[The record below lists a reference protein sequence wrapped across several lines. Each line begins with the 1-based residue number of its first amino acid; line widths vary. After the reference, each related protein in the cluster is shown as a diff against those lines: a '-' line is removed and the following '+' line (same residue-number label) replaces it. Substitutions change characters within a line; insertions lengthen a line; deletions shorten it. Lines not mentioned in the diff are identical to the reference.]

1 MNIHYKNLFNDALNF
16 QSFKIT
22 KLLRWLLSASKLL
35 QIKLTQYARLIFKAL
50 KLLISCEFTLLFL
63 KLKKKFRK
71 VEGNDATIFIDDLLK
86 SKVKSNDIYNKQV
99 DIIIPIFNGLD
110 FLKNLFVSLKKNTD
124 VPYRLILIDDKS
136 TDAKINLFL
145 KTQVKSFKNAILISN
160 EKNLGFVKS
169 ANKGFS
175 LVKSEFFIL
184 LNSDTEVPKNWLS
197 RMVRPLVLDD
207 KLASVTPF
215 SNEATI
221 FSFSDG
227 KPYKNK
233 LYQNLSLSEIDQA
246 FTQLPLLNSVIK
258 VPTTVGFCMGIRSKC
273 VRQVGFFDEIF
284 GRGYGEE
291 NDWCMRAAKAGFYHG
306 AVNNLYVH
314 HKMKGSFSKE
324 EKTLLLKKNLRILN
338 KKYPSYP
345 NLINDFY
352 KQDPLGYIKDL
363 ADFLLLNSVN
373 NILII
378 DHDLGGGANVYR
390 NELIETLL
398 RKDSQVI
405 LITDNRI
412 SGHMSVVFYTK
423 RIKLPT
429 RLRDPRLLQKLFELF
444 SIDEVIYNNAV
455 NSRNPIGLIS
465 EILNLQKIFKF
476 RINTLFHDFFPICP
490 SYTLIDQD
498 GRYCGVPKNIK
509 TCEACIKKL
518 NPTYSQVIHK
528 NQNIHEWRSLWGEL
542 IRNSYQVTCFSNS
555 TKEILLKPYPFA
567 KNLIK
572 VIPHLVKFN
581 PSKLPSIKQ
590 GKLHIGVI
598 GGMSY
603 AKGASVLNQLVNFI
617 EERKLQIKV
626 TLLGEIDPAF
636 HNAKMKVLGRYE
648 RHELPYLIEKNE
660 INVILFPSIFPETFS
675 YVTSEVM
682 IMKMP
687 IAYFDI
693 GAVPEKLKS
702 YKKGSLLRLG
712 MSHEEI
718 IDALNILNKRSYLK
732 ESYLT

>member
-1 MNIHYKNLFNDALNF
+1 
-16 QSFKIT
+16 
-22 KLLRWLLSASKLL
+22 LL
-35 QIKLTQYARLIFKAL
+35 QIKLTQYARLIFNAL
-50 KLLISCEFTLLFL
+50 KLLISCEFTLLFS

-71 VEGNDATIFIDDLLK
+71 AEENDTTIFIDDLLK
-86 SKVKSNDIYNKQV
+86 SKVKSNDIYNKEV

-110 FLKNLFVSLKKNTD
+110 FLKNLFISLKKNTD

-145 KTQVKSFKNAILISN
+145 KAQVKSFKNAILISN
-160 EKNLGFVKS
+160 EQNLGFVKS

-184 LNSDTEVPKNWLS
+184 LNSDTQVPKKWLS
-197 RMVRPLVLDD
+197 RMIRPLVLEG

-215 SNEATI
+215 SSEATI
-221 FSFSDG
+221 FSFPDE
-227 KPYKNK
+227 KLNKNK
-233 LYQNLSLSEIDQA
+233 IYQNLSVSEIDQA

-291 NDWCMRAAKAGFYHG
+291 NDWCIRAAKAGFYHG
-306 AVNNLYVH
+306 AVNNLYVY

-352 KQDPLGYIKDL
+352 KQDPLRYIKDL
-363 ADFLLLNSVN
+363 ADFLLPNSAN

-398 RKDSQVI
+398 RKNSQVI

-429 RLRDPRLLQKLFELF
+429 RLRDPRLLRKLFELF

-455 NSRNPIGLIS
+455 NSRNPIGLIN
-465 EILNLQKIFKF
+465 EILNLKKIFDF
-476 RINTLFHDFFPICP
+476 RINTLVHDFFPICP
-490 SYTLIDQD
+490 SFTLIDKD

-542 IRNSYQVTCFSNS
+542 IRSSYQVTCFSNS
-555 TKEILLKPYPFA
+555 TKEILLKVYPFA

-572 VIPHLVKFN
+572 VIPHLVNFT
-581 PSKLPSIKQ
+581 PSKLPSIKK

-636 HNAKMKVLGRYE
+636 HNAKMNVLGKYQ

-702 YKKGSLLRLG
+702 YEKGSLLGLG

-718 IDALNILNKRSYLK
+718 IDALNALNKRSYLK

>member
-1 MNIHYKNLFNDALNF
+1 
-16 QSFKIT
+16 
-22 KLLRWLLSASKLL
+22 LL
-35 QIKLTQYARLIFKAL
+35 QIKLTQYARLIFNAL
-50 KLLISCEFTLLFL
+50 KLLISCEFTLLFS

-71 VEGNDATIFIDDLLK
+71 AEENDATIFIDDLLK
-86 SKVKSNDIYNKQV
+86 SKVKNNDIYNKEV

-110 FLKNLFVSLKKNTD
+110 FLKNLFISLKKNTD

-136 TDAKINLFL
+136 TDPKINLFL
-145 KTQVKSFKNAILISN
+145 KAQVKSFKNAILISN
-160 EKNLGFVKS
+160 EQNLGFVKS

-175 LVKSEFFIL
+175 LVKSDFFIL
-184 LNSDTEVPKNWLS
+184 LNSDAQVPKNWLS
-197 RMVRPLVLDD
+197 RMIRPLVIES

-221 FSFSDG
+221 FSFPDE
-227 KPYKNK
+227 KLNKNK
-233 LYQNLSLSEIDQA
+233 IYQNLSVSEIDQA

-306 AVNNLYVH
+306 AVNNLYMY

-324 EKTLLLKKNLRILN
+324 EKTFLLKKNLRILN

-352 KQDPLGYIKDL
+352 KQDPLRYIKDL
-363 ADFLLLNSVN
+363 ADFLLPNSAN

-398 RKDSQVI
+398 RKNSQVI

-429 RLRDPRLLQKLFELF
+429 RLRDPRLLRKLFELF

-455 NSRNPIGLIS
+455 NSRNPIGLIN
-465 EILNLQKIFKF
+465 EILNLKKIFDF

-490 SYTLIDQD
+490 SYTLIDKD
-498 GRYCGVPKNIK
+498 GRYCGVPQNIK

-528 NQNIHEWRSLWGEL
+528 NQNIHEWRSLWSEL
-542 IRNSYQVTCFSNS
+542 IRSSYQVTCFSNS
-555 TKEILLKPYPFA
+555 TKEILLKVYPFA

-572 VIPHLVKFN
+572 VIPHLVNFT

-617 EERKLQIKV
+617 EERKLPIKV

-636 HNAKMKVLGRYE
+636 HNAKMNVLGKYE
-648 RHELPYLIEKNE
+648 RHELPHLIEKNE
-660 INVILFPSIFPETFS
+660 INVIFFPSIFPETFS

-693 GAVPEKLKS
+693 GAVQEKLKS
-702 YKKGSLLRLG
+702 YEKGSLLGLG

-718 IDALNILNKRSYLK
+718 IDALNALNKRSYLK